1 RRYAVP
7 RVSSPRPL
15 WSPQKKWSRPWFLS
29 SSSGGLPE
37 MTNGMLNSTVLPT
50 KSYARIPNVHP
61 LPTLIE
67 VQLKSFEWFRSEGL
81 RELLDEISPI
91 TSFNKNLELYFLDY
105 RFDESKYNEAEC

>member
-1 RRYAVP
+1 
-7 RVSSPRPL
+7 
-15 WSPQKKWSRPWFLS
+15 
-29 SSSGGLPE
+29 
-37 MTNGMLNSTVLPT
+37 MTNGTLNSALPT

-67 VQLKSFEWFRSEGL
+67 VQLKSFEWFRTEGL

-105 RFDESKYNEAEC
+105 RFEES